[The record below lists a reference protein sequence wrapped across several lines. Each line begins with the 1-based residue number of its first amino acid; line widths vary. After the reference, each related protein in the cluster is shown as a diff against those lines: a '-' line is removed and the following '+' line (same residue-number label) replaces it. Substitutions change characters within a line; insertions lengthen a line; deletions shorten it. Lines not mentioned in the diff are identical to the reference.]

1 LNRRILMV
9 IGLFA
14 FTITLAIVIGTR
26 LTGIAAA
33 VGFGVAVGVSVGV
46 PVGVGMAY
54 AIHRWGLFPPNQD
67 RTASWDGVE
76 PGMLL
81 LTPDQADALL
91 GTLDQQPRGSASP
104 RPPLDRS
111 GRRDREFTVVGGGGL
126 DSPHDG

>member
-1 LNRRILMV
+1 MSRRILIV
-9 IGLFA
+9 VVLLA
-14 FTITLAIVIGTR
+14 FVVTLAAVIGTR
-26 LTGIAAA
+26 LSGIAAA
-33 VGFGVAVGVSVGV
+33 IGFGVALGVSVGV

-54 AIHRWGLFPPNQD
+54 AIHRWGLFPPEQAHYA
-67 RTASWDGVE
+67 TWDEVE

-91 GTLDQQPRGSASP
+91 GNLDRPRSSVSP

-126 DSPHDG
+126 DSSPDD

>member
-1 LNRRILMV
+1 MNRRVLTV
-9 IGLFA
+9 VALLA
-14 FTITLAIVIGTR
+14 FMITLAIVIGTR

-33 VGFGVAVGVSVGV
+33 LGFGIAVGVSAGV
-46 PVGVGMAY
+46 PVGVVMAY
-54 AIHRWGLFPPNQD
+54 AIHRWGWFPPDKD
-67 RTASWDGVE
+67 RYATWDDIE

-81 LTPDQADALL
+81 LTPEQADALL
-91 GTLDQQPRGSASP
+91 GNLERPRSSVAP